1 MVEVECTEIYPD
13 LADDLVNRA
22 VKAFATALEL
32 TKTAEIALYDPDY
45 EVGD

>member
-22 VKAFATALEL
+22 VKAFGTALEL
-32 TKTAEIALYDPDY
+32 TKANEIALYDPDF
-45 EVGD
+45 EVEG